1 VGGAGLAD
9 NTVPGAF
16 ETIKAFA
23 NWAAREEC
31 SPSAGSLPVALCF
44 EGRGTVINPVVRL
57 LAPLLAMLALAALV
71 LTHLLSPHAAPRI
84 VTAQLTLAADIVV
97 PANSMPAPEL
107 ALRDQRSQPVA
118 VSALR
123 GRVVALTFLD
133 SHCKQLCPI
142 EADQLAQVQQ
152 TLGKSSPLSLVV
164 VSVAPDTDTPDSA
177 RSFAATHGWAGDW
190 HWLLGTEAQLAPVWH
205 AYSIDVKP
213 TTADILH
220 SAVLYLIDKNG
231 YVRAGFVSG
240 LKPDVVARDVRLLA
254 AGGSS

>member
-1 VGGAGLAD
+1 MPSATPASDMMLIVRGSSVA
-9 NTVPGAF
+9 PS
-16 ETIKAFA
+16 
-23 NWAAREEC
+23 C
-31 SPSAGSLPVALCF
+31 PSAGSLPVALCF
-44 EGRGTVINPVVRL
+44 EAGGTVINPVVRL

-84 VTAQLTLAADIVV
+84 VTAQLTLAADIIV

-142 EADQLAQVQQ
+142 EADQLAQVQH